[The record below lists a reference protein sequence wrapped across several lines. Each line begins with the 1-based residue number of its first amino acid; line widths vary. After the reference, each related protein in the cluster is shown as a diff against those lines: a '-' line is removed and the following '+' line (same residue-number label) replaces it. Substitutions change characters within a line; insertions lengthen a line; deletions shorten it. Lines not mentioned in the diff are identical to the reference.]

1 MQHWHR
7 MEERPNH
14 TTVECRERVRTIV
27 GRTLTGRARMNAYKD
42 KIAETER
49 VKERKRARVERGAG
63 DVPRVPG
70 HEEQMA
76 DRHAVASGEEE
87 KQHDENRL
95 RHVHIGKR
103 GSETADEEQKPDK
116 LRKTVRFKQE
126 APNTSP
132 SSSTHVSLRVVRN
145 NMGRSMCTIQVMWM
159 MTSNFLR
166 WTHST
171 RLMDERVVVN

>member
-1 MQHWHR
+1 MR
-7 MEERPNH
+7 RKTKSP
-14 TTVECRERVRTIV
+14 RS
-27 GRTLTGRARMNAYKD
+27 
-42 KIAETER
+42 ER
-49 VKERKRARVERGAG
+49 VKGRKRARVERGAG

-103 GSETADEEQKPDK
+103 GSETADEEQQPDK
-116 LRKTVRFKQE
+116 LRKTVRFEQE

-145 NMGRSMCTIQVMWM
+145 NIGRARACAQFRSCGW
-159 MTSNFLR
+159 
-166 WTHST
+166 
-171 RLMDERVVVN
+171 